1 VVGLAQNESDLLFLL
16 ILGAQNESERHTAD
30 SLLHR
35 DEFLVKSNSILSHRT
50 LYISSFKKH
59 GMSVT
64 FQLYTTV
71 DDNMLPVSARF
82 ISPMKIVSGQSRRQT
97 K

>member
-16 ILGAQNESERHTAD
+16 ILGAQNESERHAD

-71 DDNMLPVSARF
+71 DDNMLPVQLGSSA
-82 ISPMKIVSGQSRRQT
+82 Q
-97 K
+97 